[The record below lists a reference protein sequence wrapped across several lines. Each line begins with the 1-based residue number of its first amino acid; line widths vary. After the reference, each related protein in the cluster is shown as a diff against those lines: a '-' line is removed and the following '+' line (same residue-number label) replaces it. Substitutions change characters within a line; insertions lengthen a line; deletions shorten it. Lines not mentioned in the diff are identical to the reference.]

1 TSCATPYV
9 AGSAALILS
18 RDASLTPSQL
28 RAVMTSTATDMTA
41 DGGAGWDR
49 YTGYG
54 MVNVYS
60 AITSLSAYNPPLGLI
75 AIAGNAVVT
84 LNWQPPATGTPV
96 NYKIYK
102 NSVLL
107 TTTTELTYT
116 DTNVVNGI
124 TYAYFLKAVYSEGE
138 SDPTATVYATPSP
151 VSYAIL
157 GSGSSTT
164 NNNQLSPINNTFKSI
179 HGQSVYTA
187 AELNAAGIYGPKMLT
202 KFGFYP
208 VSQPNLALV
217 NFIVRMKHTTQTDA
231 STWDDGSNLTTVYS
245 NTAYMPTVGG
255 YDMLTLTTPFE
266 WNGTDNI
273 LIDTAFGMLA
283 NYSQTG
289 TLQYTSVNNGYCRV
303 GDDNTNQTNLFT
315 GGAVRNFR
323 PNVRLGFE
331 AIVLGPIIAV
341 DPASLAFGTQQVGT
355 SAVLPFTIHNTGDQ
369 TLSGFIS
376 SPAGFSVA
384 QARGAEDM
392 EISANAGS
400 SGRNTILY
408 SIAAGVTKTYN
419 LTFTPTAANT
429 YSGNVVI
436 SSNDSGSPS
445 VNIAVSGSGYIPPT
459 IVLNPVSLEVSLH
472 SGESASDGFEVANGG
487 SQTLNFVISEMPPVD
502 WFSASPMIGTVPGS
516 GSQPVSCSFSAAG
529 LLPGIYET
537 LLQIASNDPIN
548 PLSEIS
554 IILNVLN
561 YAPEIDVPE
570 SFSFDMDG
578 SLVVDFSPFVSDPDN
593 QDLILG
599 CSGNANVQ
607 VSIDGMAVT
616 FTAAAGWSGSE
627 ELTFSVSDGIDQSFD
642 TATVTVNLVSL
653 AQPEI
658 LAITKSAGGI
668 LIEWEPVANAAQ
680 FKIYR
685 ATEPDGDFI
694 LLATTTQNSYE
705 DTAALDKAFYR
716 IVADSVPPAK

>member
-1 TSCATPYV
+1 
-9 AGSAALILS
+9 
-18 RDASLTPSQL
+18 
-28 RAVMTSTATDMTA
+28 
-41 DGGAGWDR
+41 
-49 YTGYG
+49 
-54 MVNVYS
+54 
-60 AITSLSAYNPPLGLI
+60 
-75 AIAGNAVVT
+75 
-84 LNWQPPATGTPV
+84 
-96 NYKIYK
+96 
-102 NSVLL
+102 
-107 TTTTELTYT
+107 
-116 DTNVVNGI
+116 
-124 TYAYFLKAVYSEGE
+124 
-138 SDPTATVYATPSP
+138 
-151 VSYAIL
+151 
-157 GSGSSTT
+157 
-164 NNNQLSPINNTFKSI
+164 
-179 HGQSVYTA
+179 
-187 AELNAAGIYGPKMLT
+187 
-202 KFGFYP
+202 
-208 VSQPNLALV
+208 
-217 NFIVRMKHTTQTDA
+217 
-231 STWDDGSNLTTVYS
+231 
-245 NTAYMPTVGG
+245 
-255 YDMLTLTTPFE
+255 
-266 WNGTDNI
+266 
-273 LIDTAFGMLA
+273 
-283 NYSQTG
+283 
-289 TLQYTSVNNGYCRV
+289 
-303 GDDNTNQTNLFT
+303 
-315 GGAVRNFR
+315 
-323 PNVRLGFE
+323 
-331 AIVLGPIIAV
+331 
-341 DPASLAFGTQQVGT
+341 
-355 SAVLPFTIHNTGDQ
+355 
-369 TLSGFIS
+369 
-376 SPAGFSVA
+376 
-384 QARGAEDM
+384 
-392 EISANAGS
+392 
-400 SGRNTILY
+400 
-408 SIAAGVTKTYN
+408 
-419 LTFTPTAANT
+419 
-429 YSGNVVI
+429 VI